1 MVYIGLMAPRRKKEP
16 KIVRDTPLGR
26 LMRRRRDELGLS
38 ARDVGDVAGIT
49 HTYVLNL
56 EAGKNDLPSR
66 EVLTGLARAL
76 GVDEADLAAAAYWVA
91 SPLDD
96 PSEPDG
102 SVSLEEMVEVLERI
116 RKLPSGETQEA
127 ALRSLP
133 PRFVRG
139 FEGLVDQMLGS
150 TSGEEKESVEPSANP

>member
-26 LMRRRRDELGLS
+26 LMRRRREELGLS

-66 EVLTGLARAL
+66 EVMLGLARAL
-76 GVDEADLAAAAYWVA
+76 GIDEADLAAAAYWVD
-91 SPLDD
+91 SPPQDPVVPDD
-96 PSEPDG
+96 SA
-102 SVSLEEMVEVLERI
+102 SLEEIVDVLERI

-133 PRFVRG
+133 SRFVRG

-150 TSGEEKESVEPSANP
+150 ASEEGKESIVPSANP